1 MRVHCLLSSVLSKV
15 SNYILVA
22 LCCCI
27 ICMFLGVSAPSES
40 ADLSSEV
47 SNGTEIEALS
57 NPLPQLWVSPC
68 PTLTLSLIKTG
79 DTSGA
84 VSTDSHLQTLYC
96 TQHKESVGT
105 VVRCVG
111 EL

>member
-1 MRVHCLLSSVLSKV
+1 MHFPWYFSPSTS
-15 SNYILVA
+15 
-22 LCCCI
+22 
-27 ICMFLGVSAPSES
+27 SES

-47 SNGTEIEALS
+47 SNGTEIEGLS

-84 VSTDSHLQTLYC
+84 VSADPHLQTLYC
-96 TQHKESVGT
+96 TQHKESSKMCVGT

>member
-1 MRVHCLLSSVLSKV
+1 MSVCS
-15 SNYILVA
+15 LVYQ
-22 LCCCI
+22 CP
-27 ICMFLGVSAPSES
+27 STSSES

-47 SNGTEIEALS
+47 SNGTEIEGLS

-84 VSTDSHLQTLYC
+84 VSTDSHLQTLYT
-96 TQHKESVGT
+96 TQGECGYCRCVGT
-105 VVRCVG
+105 VV
-111 EL
+111 

>member
-1 MRVHCLLSSVLSKV
+1 MSVCS
-15 SNYILVA
+15 LVYQ
-22 LCCCI
+22 CP
-27 ICMFLGVSAPSES
+27 STSSES

-47 SNGTEIEALS
+47 SNGTEIEGLS

-96 TQHKESVGT
+96 NTTQGECGNCSKMCGGT

>member
-1 MRVHCLLSSVLSKV
+1 MSVCS
-15 SNYILVA
+15 LVYQ
-22 LCCCI
+22 CP
-27 ICMFLGVSAPSES
+27 STSSES

-47 SNGTEIEALS
+47 SNGTEIEGLS

-79 DTSGA
+79 DNSGT
-84 VSTDSHLQTLYC
+84 VSTDPHLQTLYC
-96 TQHKESVGT
+96 TQHKESVVRY
-105 VVRCVG
+105 VV